1 MQYFPSETNLLRLQQ
16 LARETIGITNV
27 DRLRGMKVEQE
38 LLIKEL
44 RLVQEHLERLDTEIA
59 DIVKT

>member
-1 MQYFPSETNLLRLQQ
+1 MKYFPSEAKLLLLQQ
-16 LARETIGITNV
+16 LARESIGITNV

-44 RLVQEHLERLDTEIA
+44 RLVQEHLA
-59 DIVKT
+59 